1 VVPRELLR
9 SAIVAATL
17 SLGATTAAG
26 ATQSSLTLTPAMVH
40 RGGSVLIRGSAGS
53 CPVGDTV
60 VVISRG
66 LPRTHEFAGLPA
78 VWARVRPG
86 GRFATRVRIPLAKPA
101 GRYAVTARCGGGN
114 LGVLARL
121 TVLR

>member
-9 SAIVAATL
+9 AAIVAAAL
-17 SLGATTAAG
+17 SLGAATAAG
-26 ATQSSLTLTPAMVH
+26 ATRPSLLLSPAVH
-40 RGGSVLIRGSAGS
+40 RGDYVLIRGSAGS

-66 LPRTHEFAGLPA
+66 LPRTHEFAGVPA
-78 VWARVRPG
+78 VWGSVRTG
-86 GRFATRVRIPLAKPA
+86 GRFATRARIPLAKPA

-114 LGVLARL
+114 LGVLVRL

>member
-17 SLGATTAAG
+17 SLGATTASG
-26 ATQSSLTLTPAMVH
+26 ATQPSLTLTPATVH
-40 RGGSVLIRGSAGS
+40 RGGSVLISGSAGS
-53 CPVGDTV
+53 CRVGDTV

-78 VWARVRPG
+78 VWARVRAG
-86 GRFATRVRIPLAKPA
+86 GRFATRVRIPLAKPP

-114 LGVLARL
+114 LGILARL